1 MRLTWRF
8 SLKRFIHTIWFGKNS
23 TSCYSGW
30 TDQPKGIPPSTLSAL
45 SWKSDELMA
54 WETFARFISPWASWT
69 LCVKA
74 FLPEGFWSLL
84 RLIYCLILFSQ
95 PVCCIQKSRRYSGSL
110 RALKSGEVIS
120 GTSLTAK
127 TAAKCKSLTYDH
139 FRAVKLDFRAAYSS
153 CLSLS
158 LSLSSYA
165 RIPLYVK
172 NENFQQFT
180 INFTLYNLAP
190 GQICPLASDH
200 HGLLIIP
207 IHWLASLLCLLFTS
221 KLVCGGRSGAI
232 WMLHMVVVEE
242 IPPSV

>member
-1 MRLTWRF
+1 MRLTWWF
-8 SLKRFIHTIWFGKNS
+8 SLKSFVCAIWLCHLKNS

-30 TDQPKGIPPSTLSAL
+30 TDQPKEIPPSTLSAL

-95 PVCCIQKSRRYSGSL
+95 SVCCIQKSRRYSGSL

-120 GTSLTAK
+120 GASLTAK

-158 LSLSSYA
+158 LSSYA
-165 RIPLYVK
+165 RVPLYVK
-172 NENFQQFT
+172 NEKHVHFR
-180 INFTLYNLAP
+180 IKRK
-190 GQICPLASDH
+190 
-200 HGLLIIP
+200 LI
-207 IHWLASLLCLLFTS
+207 
-221 KLVCGGRSGAI
+221 
-232 WMLHMVVVEE
+232 
-242 IPPSV
+242 